1 MSFNDRFVFV
11 LYDRPYMNKPFRGG
25 IQSNIDRI
33 LITLISCFVLQLL
46 VELTA
51 GFPHGNGVHFNL
63 LALSSHF
70 LSSGYFWT
78 ILSYPFLNQGP
89 FILIM
94 NLIGIHFICRAVEHE
109 IGKRNFYWLCAL
121 STLSGGFI
129 WLSLNYQAEQQ
140 LFGFTP
146 ILLAS
151 LTYFCLSNPDRPITL
166 LVFFVLPISIKPRY
180 LVLTLLGVEIFGFIF
195 WELRGNL
202 TVNCSAHLGGM
213 LSGAFVFRYLLSGKE
228 FPKFVFV
235 NSRLEKSSGTSKR
248 FQKKQTINKTKYA
261 VDFSDQQDLQE
272 EVDRILDKINENGFG
287 ALTQEEKNIL
297 EKAKGLL
304 NRH

>member
-1 MSFNDRFVFV
+1 M
-11 LYDRPYMNKPFRGG
+11 LYDRSYMKKPFSGG
-25 IQSNIDRI
+25 LNSIIDRVLI
-33 LITLISCFVLQLL
+33 LLIACFVFQLL
-46 VELTA
+46 VELVA
-51 GFPHGNGVHFNL
+51 ELPHGNGIHFKA

-70 LSSGYFWT
+70 FSSGYLWT

-94 NLIGIHFICRAVEHE
+94 NLIGIHFICRAVEQE
-109 IGKRNFYWLCAL
+109 MGTRNFYWLCTL
-121 STLSGGFI
+121 STLSGGFL
-129 WLSLNYQAEQQ
+129 WLCLNYQSEQQ
-140 LFGFTP
+140 LCGFSP

-151 LTYFCLSNPDRPITL
+151 ITYFCLSNPDRPINL
-166 LVFFVLPISIKPRY
+166 LLFFILPLSIKPRY
-180 LVLTLLGVEIFGFIF
+180 LLLAILGIELFGFIF

-202 TVNCSAHLGGM
+202 TVNSSAHLGGM
-213 LSGAFVFRYLLSGKE
+213 LSGALVFRYLLSGKE
-228 FPKFVFV
+228 FPKFIFV
-235 NSRLEKSSGTSKR
+235 SSPSKKSGGVSKLLR
-248 FQKKQTINKTKYA
+248 KKQSFNNSSYA
-261 VDFSDQQDLQE
+261 VDFADQQGLQE

>member
-1 MSFNDRFVFV
+1 MK
-11 LYDRPYMNKPFRGG
+11 KPFSGG
-25 IQSNIDRI
+25 INSIIDRI
-33 LITLISCFVLQLL
+33 LILLIACFVFQLL
-46 VELTA
+46 VELAA
-51 GFPHGNGVHFNL
+51 GLPHGKGIHFKTF
-63 LALSSHF
+63 ALSSHF
-70 LSSGYFWT
+70 FSSGYLWT

-89 FILIM
+89 FLLLM
-94 NLIGIHFICRAVEHE
+94 NLIGIHFICRAVEQE
-109 IGKRNFYWLCAL
+109 LGKRNFLWLCAL
-121 STLSGGFI
+121 STFSGGFL
-129 WLSLNYQAEQQ
+129 WLGLNYQAEQQ
-140 LFGFTP
+140 LCGFTP
-146 ILLAS
+146 ILMAS
-151 LTYFCLSNPDRPITL
+151 LTYFCFSNPDRPITL
-166 LVFFVLPISIKPRY
+166 LLFFVLPISIKPRY
-180 LVLTLLGVEIFGFIF
+180 LLLSLLGIELFGFVF

-235 NSRLEKSSGTSKR
+235 NSRSKKSSGITKLFR
-248 FQKKQTINKTKYA
+248 KKQSVKNPSYA

-304 NRH
+304 NKR

>member
-1 MSFNDRFVFV
+1 MK
-11 LYDRPYMNKPFRGG
+11 KPFSGG
-25 IQSNIDRI
+25 TNSIIDRI
-33 LITLISCFVLQLL
+33 LILLIACFVFQLL
-46 VELTA
+46 VELAT
-51 GFPHGNGVHFNL
+51 GLPHGNGIHFKT

-70 LSSGYFWT
+70 IESGFFWA

-89 FILIM
+89 IMLIM

-109 IGKRNFYWLCAL
+109 LGKRNFYWLCSL
-121 STLSGGFI
+121 STLSGGLI
-129 WLSLNYQAEQQ
+129 WLTLNYQAEQQ
-140 LFGFTP
+140 LCGFTP
-146 ILLAS
+146 ILMAS
-151 LTYFCLSNPDRPITL
+151 LTYFCFSNPDRPINL
-166 LVFFVLPISIKPRY
+166 LLFFVLPISIKPRY
-180 LVLTLLGVEIFGFIF
+180 LLLSLLGIELFGFVF

-235 NSRLEKSSGTSKR
+235 NSRSKNTIGGSKPFR
-248 FQKKQTINKTKYA
+248 KKQSVKNANYT
-261 VDFSDQQDLQE
+261 VDFSDQQYLQE